1 MSDPGARRDLRRAPG
16 GARGETSGR
25 VRVSVVILTLNA
37 GPGFL
42 DLLERVRAQ
51 EGDFDAEI
59 VVVDSG
65 STDGTAEL
73 AERYGTHVH
82 RISKRE
88 FNHGA
93 TRNLGISLSSGEYVA
108 LLVQDA
114 LPADGRWLAAMVEDL
129 ERDERVAGVY
139 GRQLARPEAG
149 TLTRVLVNSL
159 ASASPE
165 RREQFAGGPEEY
177 RRLPPAK
184 RRRLA
189 AFDNVSSC
197 IRRSVWEEFPFDRTD
212 FGEDIRWGKRVVE
225 AGYKLV
231 YEPRSAVYHSHER
244 GALYDLRRYY
254 VNQRVLSELFGL
266 EPVSSLPRLPLAAAC
281 SAAHVYRL
289 LLRDEGARK
298 EGSLRLALLAARFA
312 ALSQAGNYL
321 GARGEALARLSPR
334 AHARLHRF
342 LSKGI

>member
-1 MSDPGARRDLRRAPG
+1 M
-16 GARGETSGR
+16 
-25 VRVSVVILTLNA
+25 ILTLNA
-37 GPGFL
+37 GPGFRE
-42 DLLERVRAQ
+42 LLERVRAQ
-51 EGDFDAEI
+51 EGDFDVEL

-65 STDGTAEL
+65 STDGTVEL
-73 AERYGTHVH
+73 AERYGARVH
-82 RISKRE
+82 RISKGD

-93 TRNLGISLSSGEYVA
+93 TRNLGVSLSSGEYVT

-114 LPADGRWLAAMVEDL
+114 LPADGRWLGAMVEDL
-129 ERDERVAGVY
+129 ERDGRVAGVY

-165 RREQFAGGPEEY
+165 RREQFMDGPEEY
-177 RRLPPAK
+177 RMLSPAK

-197 IRRSVWEEFPFDRTD
+197 LRRAVWEKFPFDEAS

-225 AGYKLV
+225 AGYKTV
-231 YEPRSAVYHSHER
+231 YEPRSTVYHSHER

-254 VNQRVLSELFGL
+254 ANQLVLSELFGL
-266 EPVSSLPRLPLAAAC
+266 EPVPGLSRLPVAVAR
-281 SAAHVYRL
+281 SAAYVYRL

-298 EGSLRLALLAARFA
+298 EGKLRLALLAARFA

-321 GARGEALARLSPR
+321 GARGGALARLSPR
-334 AHARLHRF
+334 AHARLHGF
-342 LSKGI
+342 LSRGI